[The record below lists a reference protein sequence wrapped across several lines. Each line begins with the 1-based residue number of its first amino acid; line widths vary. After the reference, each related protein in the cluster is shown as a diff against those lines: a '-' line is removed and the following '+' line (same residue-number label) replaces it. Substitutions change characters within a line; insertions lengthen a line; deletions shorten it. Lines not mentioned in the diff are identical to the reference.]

1 MVTSGPFLLKES
13 RPRERIILS
22 KNTNYFDARLVRLEE
37 IHFFADDGAT
47 ALKLF
52 QAGMVDSMDGRVL
65 PLQFVPRMRKL
76 AELNMGPACPCHN
89 WQISTKRPPLDNVFL
104 RYALNMATDK

>member
-1 MVTSGPFLLKES
+1 M
-13 RPRERIILS
+13 RP
-22 KNTNYFDARLVRLEE
+22 LVRVEE

-76 AELNMGPACPCHN
+76 AELHMGPACACHN
-89 WQISTKRPPLDNVFL
+89 WRISTKR
-104 RYALNMATDK
+104 AATG